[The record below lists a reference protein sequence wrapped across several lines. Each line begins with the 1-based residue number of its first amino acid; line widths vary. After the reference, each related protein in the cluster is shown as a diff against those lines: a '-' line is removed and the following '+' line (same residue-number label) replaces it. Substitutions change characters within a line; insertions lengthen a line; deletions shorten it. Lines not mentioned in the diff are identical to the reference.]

1 MRSTR
6 PTLPAPDRRS
16 HHAFSHSALYQ
27 PSNKSLESGRET
39 MVGWETER
47 LLLNHLIRAEQTRNG
62 ASGKPG
68 AVQILLTAR
77 P

>member
-1 MRSTR
+1 MRS
-6 PTLPAPDRRS
+6 
-16 HHAFSHSALYQ
+16 SALELGTVWAQ
-27 PSNKSLESGRET
+27 
-39 MVGWETER
+39 TER
-47 LLLNHLIRAEQTRNG
+47 LLLNQLIRAEQTRNG